1 MKTEHRLAEALKNMM
16 SELPLEEISVA
27 ALTRRCK
34 VHRQTFYYHF
44 NDIYDLLALVF
55 LNEKIPHIDD
65 VRNSVEMVTAIY
77 NYYVSN
83 QSFIDGT
90 LNSAGKDLFEEFVYN
105 TCYRLFTKFINNLQ
119 ESKRINVN
127 DKKNIVRF
135 RAFAYSNSIVY
146 YLSTH
151 KSKSLDS
158 MLMCFSFE
166 NDENMRKEI
175 LDLLDYR
182 WRNKIS

>member
-1 MKTEHRLAEALKNMM
+1 MKTEHKLAEALKSMM

-27 ALTRRCK
+27 TLTSRCK

-55 LNEKIPHIDD
+55 LNEKINGVDETK
-65 VRNSVEMVTAIY
+65 NSTEMVTLIF
-77 NYYVSN
+77 NYYTKN
-83 QSFIDGT
+83 EKFIDST
-90 LNSAGKDLFEEFVYN
+90 INSAGKDLFEEFIYN
-105 TCYRLFTKFINNLQ
+105 ICYRNFLRFINFIP
-119 ESKRINVN
+119 ESKRLNIN

-151 KSKSLDS
+151 KNKNLSGILA
-158 MLMCFSFE
+158 CFCFE

-175 LDLLDYR
+175 MDLIDYR
-182 WRNKIS
+182 WRSKT

>member
-1 MKTEHRLAEALKNMM
+1 MKTEHRLAEALKSMM

-55 LNEKIPHIDD
+55 LNEKIEGIDD
-65 VRNSVEMVTAIY
+65 TMDSTEMVTVIY
-77 NYYVSN
+77 EYYEKN
-83 QSFIDGT
+83 RSFIEGT
-90 LNSAGKDLFEEFVYN
+90 LNSAGKDLFQEFVYN
-105 TCYRLFTKFINNLQ
+105 ICYKCFMRYINNLS
-119 ESKRINVN
+119 ESKRININ

-151 KSKSLDS
+151 KSKSLS
-158 MLMCFSFE
+158 NMLECFSFE

-182 WRNKIS
+182 WRKKS

>member
-1 MKTEHRLAEALKNMM
+1 MKTEHRLAEALKSMM

-55 LNEKIPHIDD
+55 LNEKIEGIDD
-65 VRNSVEMVTAIY
+65 TRDSTEMVTVIY
-77 NYYVSN
+77 EYYEKN
-83 QSFIDGT
+83 RSFIEGT
-90 LNSAGKDLFEEFVYN
+90 LNSAGKDLFQEFVYN
-105 TCYRLFTKFINNLQ
+105 ICYKCFMRYINNLS
-119 ESKRINVN
+119 ESKRININ

-151 KSKSLDS
+151 KSKSLS
-158 MLMCFSFE
+158 
-166 NDENMRKEI
+166 K
-175 LDLLDYR
+175 
-182 WRNKIS
+182 

>member
-1 MKTEHRLAEALKNMM
+1 MKTEHRLAEALKSMM

-27 ALTRRCK
+27 ALARRCK

-55 LNEKIPHIDD
+55 LNEKIPGIDD
-65 VRNSVEMVTAIY
+65 TRNSVEMVTAIY
-77 NYYVSN
+77 GYYEKN
-83 QSFIDGT
+83 QAFIEGT
-90 LNSAGKDLFEEFVYN
+90 LNSAGKDLFQEFVYN
-105 TCYRLFTKFINNLQ
+105 ICYKSFMKFINNLT
-119 ESKRINVN
+119 ESKRITINE
-127 DKKNIVRF
+127 KKNIVRF
-135 RAFAYSNSIVY
+135 RAFASSNSIVY

-151 KSKSLDS
+151 KNKSLAN
-158 MLMCFSFE
+158 MLACFSFE

-182 WRNKIS
+182 WRMKS

>member
-1 MKTEHRLAEALKNMM
+1 MKTEHRLAETLKNMM
-16 SELPLEEISVA
+16 SVLPLEEISVA

-55 LNEKIPHIDD
+55 LDEKIPHIDECH
-65 VRNSVEMVTAIY
+65 NSQEMITCIF
-77 NYYVSN
+77 NYYISN

-90 LNSAGKDLFEEFVYN
+90 INSAAKDLFSEFIYN
-105 TCYRLFTKFINNLQ
+105 TCYRMFNRFINNLS
-119 ESKRINVN
+119 ESKRINLN
-127 DKKNIVRF
+127 EKKNIVRY

-151 KSKSLDS
+151 KSKTLDGI
-158 MLMCFSFE
+158 LMCFSFE

-175 LDLLDYR
+175 LDLLDYK
-182 WRNKIS
+182 WRNKM